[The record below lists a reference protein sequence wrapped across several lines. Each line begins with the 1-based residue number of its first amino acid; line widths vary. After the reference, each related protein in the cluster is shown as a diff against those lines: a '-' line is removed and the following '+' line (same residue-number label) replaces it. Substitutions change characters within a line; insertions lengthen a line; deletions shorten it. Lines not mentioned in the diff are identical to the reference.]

1 MLIKKG
7 VAASLGIVM
16 GRAHI
21 MQEDNILIEKKEIA
35 PAAVKAEIR
44 RFKDA
49 LEKTRLDL
57 DAIRAK
63 VLAVLGKNHAKLI
76 DSHHLILSDPLISKE
91 VLKMISDKR
100 VNAEFA
106 LSEILDRA
114 EQEFAKIDDEFFH
127 ERKHDIFDVGKKIIS
142 NLVNSEKVSL
152 KDIKEPVVII
162 AHNLYPSDTLRIRE
176 TNKVLGFCMD
186 LGSKSSHTAIFA
198 QSMGIPAVLGLSDIS
213 RQVQSGDM
221 VIVDGEQ
228 GMVIIAPTQDI
239 ISKYKLR
246 QAELHKQEIFF
257 HRLKGLPAVTRDG
270 HRINLTVNLDSSA
283 DAHELSLAR
292 TEGVGL
298 FRTEFLY
305 MNRDTVP
312 GEEEQ
317 FKAYHEV
324 ARALGPLPLTIRTA
338 DIGGDRATELGI
350 KGLKDERNPFM
361 GFRGIRLFIKY
372 PDLLKAQLRAI
383 YKLNCEAPLK
393 IMIPMV
399 SSLDE
404 IITVKKIVQEIKAEL
419 LEEGFQVK
427 KDPELG
433 VMVEIPAAA
442 IILDSMLSEID
453 FVSIGTNDLV
463 QYTLAVDRINQY
475 VSELYEPF
483 HPAVLRLINLV
494 VQTAHKKGKPVSV
507 CGEMAS
513 DPCAIPLLVG
523 LGVDTL
529 SVPLKMYLRAKYS
542 VRTMNFERFSALAQ
556 QALSMPT
563 SEQIRKMVDDEI
575 KDGHGS

>member
-7 VAASLGIVM
+7 IAASLGIAI

-21 MQEDNILIEKKEIA
+21 VKEENILIEQKEI
-35 PAAVKAEIR
+35 PPEKIKAEVK

-49 LEKTRLDL
+49 IEKTKSDL
-57 DAIRAK
+57 DVIRAK
-63 VLAVLGKNHAKLI
+63 VLTVLGKQHAKLI
-76 DSHHLILSDPLISKE
+76 DSHHLILTDPLITKE
-91 VLKMISDKR
+91 VPKLIVEKR

-114 EQEFAKIDDEFFH
+114 EQEFEKIDDEFFH

-152 KDIKEPVVII
+152 KDIKEPVIII
-162 AHNLYPSDTLRIRE
+162 AHNLYPSDTLHIRE
-176 TNKVLGFCMD
+176 SNKVLGFCMD

-198 QSMGIPAVLGLSDIS
+198 QSMGIPAVVGLSDIS
-213 RQVQSGDM
+213 RQIQSGDS

-228 GMVIIAPTQDI
+228 GMVIISPTAEI
-239 ISKYKLR
+239 IAKYKLR

-270 HRINLTVNLDSSA
+270 HRISLMANLDSSA
-283 DAHELSLAR
+283 DAQELAAIKS
-292 TEGVGL
+292 EGVGL

-305 MNRDTVP
+305 MNRDAVP
-312 GEEEQ
+312 TEDEQ
-317 FKAYHEV
+317 LKAYLNV
-324 ARALGPLPLTIRTA
+324 AHALGPLPLTIRTA
-338 DIGGDRATELGI
+338 DIGGDRATQLGI

-372 PDLLKAQLRAI
+372 PELLKTQLRAI
-383 YKLNCEAPLK
+383 YKANAGATIK

-404 IITVKKIVQEIKAEL
+404 VSTVKKMAQEVKTELSEEGLEIKT
-419 LEEGFQVK
+419 
-427 KDPELG
+427 DPEFG

-442 IILDSMLSEID
+442 IILDSLLGEID

-513 DPCAIPLLVG
+513 DPFAIPLLVG
-523 LGVDTL
+523 LGVDIL
-529 SVPLKMYLRAKYS
+529 SVPMKMYLRAKYS
-542 VRTMNFERFSALAQ
+542 VRIMNFERFSAVAQ
-556 QALSMPT
+556 QALGLPT
-563 SEQIRKMVDDEI
+563 SEQIRKMVEEELE
-575 KDGHGS
+575 